1 MTVSE
6 RPPLLEFIALRYEE
20 PRAFVET
27 YGFAGSQG
35 FVHIDAVLLR
45 ARPTPATTLLVFMH
59 PTAAQHILPMP
70 KALAQMGY
78 HVLCAQNR
86 YFRND
91 TALIFEKAILDLGAH
106 IRHAKEVLGYE
117 KVVLMGW
124 SGGGPLITFYQSQAE
139 VPSITQTP
147 AGDPANVA
155 GAKLP
160 AADAVVFQA
169 ASISRAQILA
179 DYIDPS
185 VTDEQNPDRRNLELD
200 IYDAG
205 NPNRAPYS
213 PEFIE
218 TYRAAQYARVRRIT
232 SWVKSQIELLKSRG
246 GPEIERG
253 FVTHRTM
260 ADLRWFDLSIDRN
273 DRKLGISFLGDPV
286 SANNGP
292 AGFARFSTLRS
303 WLSQWSID
311 DSRANAVEC
320 VRHIRVPFFAIENGA
335 DDGAPAS
342 HMRSVFEAAAS
353 PGKSLKVIPGANHY
367 YAGQPELL
375 RQACTALTMWL
386 DAQRLLGNLE
396 LTGGRHAG

>member
-1 MTVSE
+1 MSKILTS
-6 RPPLLEFIALRYEE
+6 PMLELIPLRYEE
-20 PRAFVET
+20 PRGAGEI

-35 FVHIDAVLLR
+35 LVHVDATLMR
-45 ARPTPATTLLVFMH
+45 AANKPAKTLLVFMH
-59 PTAAQHILPMP
+59 PTASQHILPMP

-139 VPSITQTP
+139 RPTITHTP
-147 AGDPANVA
+147 AGDAVNIA
-155 GAKLP
+155 GAALIP
-160 AADAVVFQA
+160 GDAVVFQA

-185 VTDEQNPDRRNLELD
+185 VLDELDRGLD

-205 NPNRAPYS
+205 NPNQPPYS
-213 PEFIE
+213 ADFVA
-218 TYRAAQYARVRRIT
+218 TYRAAQLARIRRIT
-232 SWVKSQIELLKSRG
+232 AWVKGQIAELKTRG
-246 GPEIERG
+246 TSEQERC

-260 ADLRWFDLSIDRN
+260 ADLRWFDLSVDPN
-273 DRKLGISFLGDPV
+273 DRKPGISFVGDPRA
-286 SANNGP
+286 ANSGP
-292 AGFARFSTLRS
+292 IGFARFSSLRS

-311 DSRANAVEC
+311 DSNANAEEC
-320 VRHIRVPFFAIENGA
+320 VRHIRVPFFAIENGG
-335 DDGAPAS
+335 DDGAPAE
-342 HMRSVFEAAAS
+342 HMRRVYAAAVS
-353 PGKSLKVIPGANHY
+353 EGKQRHLVPGANHY

-375 RQACTALTMWL
+375 ADACAALTAWL
-386 DAQRLLGNLE
+386 D
-396 LTGGRHAG
+396 GRGFLDGMEIRS

>member
-1 MTVSE
+1 M
-6 RPPLLEFIALRYEE
+6 LEFIPLKYEE

-35 FVHIDAVLLR
+35 FVHVDAVLM
-45 ARPTPATTLLVFMH
+45 RPSAQPAETLLVFMH

-70 KALAQMGY
+70 RALAQLGY

-91 TALIFEKAILDLGAH
+91 SALIFEKAILDLGAH
-106 IRHAKEVLGYE
+106 IRHAREVLGYRR
-117 KVVLMGW
+117 VVLVGW

-139 VPSITQTP
+139 SPSITHTP
-147 AGDPANVA
+147 AGDPVNLV
-155 GAKLP
+155 GAALP
-160 AADAVVFQA
+160 RADAVIFQA
-169 ASISRAQILA
+169 ASISRAQILV

-185 VTDEQNPDRRNLELD
+185 VRDELNPDDRDIELD
-200 IYDAG
+200 IYDPR
-205 NPNRAPYS
+205 NPNLAPYS
-213 PEFIE
+213 LDYVEH
-218 TYRAAQYARVRRIT
+218 YRSAQYARVRRIT
-232 SWVKSQIELLKSRG
+232 AWVKAQIATLHQRG

-260 ADLRWFDLSIDRN
+260 ADLRWFDLSLDPN
-273 DRKLGISFLGDPV
+273 ERKLGISFLGDPK

-311 DSRANAVEC
+311 DTRANAVEC
-320 VRHIRVPFFAIENGA
+320 VRSIQVPFLAIENGA

-342 HMRSVFEAAAS
+342 HMRAVYAAAAS
-353 PGKSLKVIPGANHY
+353 VDKSWHRIPGANHY
-367 YAGQPELL
+367 YVGQPELL
-375 RQACTALTMWL
+375 DRACNTFTSWL
-386 DAQRLLGNLE
+386 RERDLLGGLE
-396 LTGGRHAG
+396 IAP